1 MHFLDLILPKKY
13 NVPMSTLTLY
23 HGSEKIISLPGP
35 GMGRNSKDFGAGFY
49 CTADE
54 ELAGEWA
61 VSINRSGFINKYE
74 IEDEGLAVLD
84 LTSSKF
90 SLLNWLS
97 VVISNRRFRIAEANF
112 ARAADFIIEKFH
124 VDTDGYDIIRGIRA
138 DDSYFSFIM
147 SFLAS
152 EISYEQF
159 KYAMNLGRSGEQ
171 FAVKSKEAF
180 DRLIF
185 MSHKTADRDI
195 YYPRRK
201 TRDDNARIGLLAE
214 VEIEPD
220 GIYMLD
226 ILRDGI
232 DEKLL

>member
-1 MHFLDLILPKKY
+1 
-13 NVPMSTLTLY
+13 MSILTLF
-23 HGSEKIISLPGP
+23 HGSDKILSLPRP
-35 GMGRNSKDFGAGFY
+35 NTGRKTKDFGVGFY
-49 CTADE
+49 CTADSE
-54 ELAGEWA
+54 AASEWA
-61 VSINRSGFINKYE
+61 VSLNRSGFVNKYE
-74 IEDEGLAVLD
+74 IEDEGLAILD
-84 LTSSKF
+84 LTSSEY
-90 SLLNWLS
+90 SLFNWLS
-97 VVISNRRFRIAEANF
+97 VVIENRSFRIAEANF
-112 ARAADFIIEKFH
+112 ARAADFITENFH
-124 VDTDGYDIIRGIRA
+124 VNTEGYDIIRGVRA

-152 EISYEQF
+152 EISYQQF

-171 FAVKSKEAF
+171 YVLKTSRAF

-185 MSHKTADRDI
+185 ASYKTADRDI

>member
-1 MHFLDLILPKKY
+1 MSIL
-13 NVPMSTLTLY
+13 SLF
-23 HGSEKIISLPGP
+23 HGSNKIIALPGP
-35 GMGRNSKDFGAGFY
+35 GLGRKSKDFGEGFY

-61 VSINRSGFINKYE
+61 VSLNRSGFINQYE
-74 IEDEGLAVLD
+74 IETEDLNILD
-84 LTSSKF
+84 LTSPEY
-90 SLLNWLS
+90 SLLNWLC
-97 VVISNRRFRIAEANF
+97 VVIEHREFRVAEANF
-112 ARAADFIIEKFH
+112 ARAVDFISENFH
-124 VDTDGYDIIRGIRA
+124 VQTEGYDIIHGMRA

-171 FAVKSKEAF
+171 YAIKTKNAF

-185 MSHKTADRDI
+185 AAHKPADRDI

-226 ILRDGI
+226 ILKNGI